1 MLAKVCT
8 MHGSC
13 TRVDPTLSASCPL
26 QQMLQKKVLNQKE
39 LFWYVQAMVGHGDG
53 RAGRPM
59 GRECEHLDAAA
70 WSTKLGVIIKAKR
83 NCRQRMPTTCLC
95 YPTTFLARACRRV
108 PAEFHNQVNNLGV
121 HNHGMRFKLHFLS

>member
-1 MLAKVCT
+1 MT
-8 MHGSC
+8 MERPG
-13 TRVDPTLSASCPL
+13 CPG
-26 QQMLQKKVLNQKE
+26 E
-39 LFWYVQAMVGHGDG
+39 RRR
-53 RAGRPM
+53 RAGQGRERAGDAERRSSAWEEL